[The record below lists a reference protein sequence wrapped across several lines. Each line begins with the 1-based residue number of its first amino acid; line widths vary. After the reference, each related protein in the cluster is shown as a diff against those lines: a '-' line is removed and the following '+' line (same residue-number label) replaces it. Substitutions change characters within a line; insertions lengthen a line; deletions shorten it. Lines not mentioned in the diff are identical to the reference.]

1 MTVEE
6 TMALS
11 TEAILK
17 LQSGEVLE
25 NGSKHE
31 LPTIL
36 DVVEY
41 LSSKENNEF
50 LANPNGI
57 GIGADWF
64 DEGKYMWVTD
74 KPWTNIPKLMQT
86 SMSTFTLM
94 RGQNDYYAQCQPS
107 FFRKK
112 QTDVEILIQR
122 LRTAEFMGLLTTHPV
137 ILEVQSKCK
146 VEYLAI
152 AQHYGFPTEY
162 IDITNNKWVAAFF
175 ASCRYDEKTEKYT
188 PVDENFGS
196 GVGVVYVSDPD
207 IQNRLFFN
215 VQILGF
221 QYCPR
226 PTKQFSM
233 VYKMSPNENLDTHP
247 EFKRIVF
254 RHDKRAAQLVY
265 EMAYQ
270 QKRYFPFDRIAQK
283 AQIIRSAD
291 YELSPIAFELC
302 RQLKWTTLSD
312 SEIKDIL
319 DANGIKYH
327 NDNRLIKAHFE
338 LEEIAKDIKDWES
351 FGRIKLD
358 SSLLPTIPVYQLPNV
373 NK

>member
-1 MTVEE
+1 MSIEE
-6 TMALS
+6 TIKLS
-11 TEAILK
+11 SDAILR
-17 LQSGEVLE
+17 LQSGETIE
-25 NGSKHE
+25 QGTKQD

-50 LANPNGI
+50 MDNPNGI
-57 GIGADWF
+57 GVGADWF

-94 RGQNDYYAQCQPS
+94 RGQNNYYAQCKPS
-107 FFRKK
+107 LFRAKLN
-112 QTDVEILIQR
+112 DEEILIQR
-122 LRTAEFMGLLTTHPV
+122 LRTAEFFALLSIHP
-137 ILEVQSKCK
+137 IIYELQRIFK
-146 VEYLAI
+146 VEYLAM

-175 ASCRYDEKTEKYT
+175 ASCQYDEKTEEYT
-188 PVDENFGS
+188 PVDEKFGS
-196 GVGVVYVSDPD
+196 GVGVVYVSEPN

-233 VYKMSPNENLDTHP
+233 VYKMSPDENLDVHP

-254 RHDKRAAQLVY
+254 RHDKRASQLVY
-265 EMAYQ
+265 DMAYK
-270 QKRYFPFDRIAQK
+270 QKRYFPFDKFAQK
-283 AQIIRSAD
+283 AQMIREAD
-291 YELSPIAFELC
+291 YELSPIAFEIS
-302 RQLKWTTLSD
+302 RQLNWTTLSD
-312 SEIKDIL
+312 DNIKSIL
-319 DANGIKYH
+319 DANRVKYH
-327 NDNRLIKAHFE
+327 NDNRLIKSHFE
-338 LEEIAKDIKDWES
+338 IEEVLKDVREWDN
-351 FGRIKLD
+351 FGRIKLNA
-358 SSLLPTIPVYQLPNV
+358 SLLPIIPIYQLP
-373 NK
+373 